1 MKGKIFYG
9 IFFGIFII
17 VGLGCAIYGLVRL
30 GIYNAAERVS
40 ATVISAEYDFSRGEA
55 DVSFVYGRDGTE
67 TEGRMRFRGKIKYDD
82 DGRLPYY
89 EGKQIEV
96 RLNRTGEAV
105 IFGGT
110 EIAALVTGSL
120 FVIAGSIFMYW
131 GVLRKRT
138 MFDIAYDYDQAIV
151 YPEEVTDNTQKYEA
165 QADKLTRLPQKSLA
179 RMAGEASIWRKRIR
193 DRFCTY
199 TVWQHL
205 LIIAYFLL
213 VMLAFGLYPLFFGK
227 TVTVG
232 FVISNAIFGFFA
244 ACLMGA
250 IGKLF
255 YNLCWKISIKRG
267 RFSQKVQAVVVR
279 CAFESSGEIALG
291 EFSRTYTLFKNF
303 KVVALVNGKRSVG
316 YVKGNLPPEKG
327 TVLKVLIRPNRYGRW
342 VIDTGEDKRQKE

>member
-17 VGLGCAIYGLVRL
+17 VGLGCAIYGFVQL
-30 GIYNAAERVS
+30 GIYNVAERVS
-40 ATVISAEYDFSRGEA
+40 ATVISAEYDFTCDEA
-55 DVSFVYGRDGTE
+55 DVSFVYERDGMQ
-67 TEGRMRFRGKIKYDD
+67 TEGSLRIRGKIKYDD
-82 DGRLPYY
+82 EGRLPYY

-105 IFGGT
+105 TFGGA

-120 FVIAGSIFMYW
+120 FVIVGSIFMYW

-138 MFDIAYDYDQAIV
+138 MFDMAYDYEQAIV
-151 YPEEVTDNTQKYEA
+151 YPEEVADETQKYEA
-165 QADKLTRLPQKSLA
+165 QADELTRLPQKSPA
-179 RMAGEASIWRKRIR
+179 RMAGEAGVWWKRMR

-205 LIIAYFLL
+205 LIASYFLF

-244 ACLMGA
+244 ACWLGV

-255 YNLCWKISIKRG
+255 YNLYWMILIKRG
-267 RFSQKVQAVVVR
+267 RFSQKAQAVVVR
-279 CAFESSGEIALG
+279 CAFESSGEISSG
-291 EFSRTYTLFKNF
+291 DFSRTHTLFKKF

-316 YVKGNLPPEKG
+316 YVEGNLPPEKG
-327 TVLKVLIRPNRYGRW
+327 TVLKVLVRPDRYGRW
-342 VIDTGEDKRQKE
+342 IIDKD